1 MLLEC
6 SKHILLAPPA
16 SFCKRAR
23 VRIWPEFTTLRQ
35 HPVVAQY
42 AGMQAQSG
50 RETLTMCN
58 LSQSKTH
65 DSIQDHQRCIKMPK
79 NYCISFTI
87 FTCGSVHTSLA
98 YSMKR
103 VVFIASISV
112 VSGVRSW
119 VPKSKIWAL
128 KKALKKVLFWVSVK
142 KSAQKSAQKSTQI
155 KKYSKKY
162 SKKCPKKLFSSKK
175 CSKKEGTQKS

>member
-1 MLLEC
+1 MQTILLEC

-79 NYCISFTI
+79 KLLHYFHYFT
-87 FTCGSVHTSLA
+87 FGSVHTSLA

-112 VSGVRSW
+112 VSVSRLRLALGTTQGT
-119 VPKSKIWAL
+119 KS
-128 KKALKKVLFWVSVK
+128 SV
-142 KSAQKSAQKSTQI
+142 
-155 KKYSKKY
+155 
-162 SKKCPKKLFSSKK
+162 F
-175 CSKKEGTQKS
+175 